1 MLPDLIRIELA
12 FVCRNLRDYGSIV
25 PGTREK
31 LQVLVKGA
39 KASKMDPDDV
49 AVVVRSLANCI
60 RDLRVKRVE
69 RGDPN
74 TRPEW
79 IIYGL
84 NQAIT
89 VLEKYK
95 GVSL

>member
-1 MLPDLIRIELA
+1 MLPDLIRIEL
-12 FVCRNLRDYGSIV
+12 VYICRNLRAYQGIA

-49 AVVVRSLANCI
+49 AVVVRIISNCI
-60 RDLRVKRVE
+60 GDLRVKRVE
-69 RGDPN
+69 RGD
-74 TRPEW
+74 RHAHPEW
-79 IIYGL
+79 IIYNV
-84 NQAIT
+84 NQAIK

>member
-1 MLPDLIRIELA
+1 MLPDLIRIELT

-25 PGTREK
+25 LGTREK
-31 LQVLVKGA
+31 LQALVKGA
-39 KASKMDPDDV
+39 KASKMDGDDLG
-49 AVVVRSLANCI
+49 VVVRSIANCI
-60 RDLRVKRVE
+60 RDLRVQRVD
-69 RGDPN
+69 RGYPN

-79 IIYGL
+79 IIYSL

-95 GVSL
+95 GAKP